1 MADNESSLILE
12 TPDVR
17 GRELEKTK
25 TKRSK
30 SRSRSRPHPSASAS
44 SEDIK
49 TRVSDLESLM
59 KGMQT
64 QVDDLEVAMDMLTQE
79 NAEISTA
86 AKQMMVELADSLKSQ
101 LKIATEELASHK
113 KSVGDEIR
121 AIREELENLKRE
133 MKTPKR
139 TFMLGNYGAQVSP
152 HTSIKVPK
160 PDMYN
165 GTRNAAIVENFIF
178 GLEQYFEAMGV
189 NEDAAKIGNAPAFLR
204 DSAQLWWRRKYTE
217 REKGLCNIETWDQ
230 FKKELKKHFVPRN
243 ATEEALGKLR
253 RLRQKGKIANYIK
266 EFTTTMLEIEE
277 LSERDALFYFKDGL
291 QDWAKAELNRRD
303 VHTLDDAIAI
313 AETITDYS
321 TKDATQSSYEEENER
336 SEKDTKDRSPSPK
349 RGRSRSKILKPSR
362 PCFHCGEMHWD
373 QDCPKKFNSKP
384 PKPCF
389 LCDGDHW
396 TRNCPQKKAL
406 NVLVAK
412 MAENQEDDHRQISTI
427 QYLGAMVQAPP
438 EKEKDYGLQYAKLR
452 INGNETPALI
462 DTGASHNFIDVDEAK
477 RLGINY
483 RPGKGTV
490 KAVNS
495 KATQILGITK
505 ARATMGTWS
514 KDLTFTIVKMDD
526 HKTVLGQPFFHEASA
541 FPIPKVHSLII
552 MDNYN
557 LQVIELMKKDVE
569 AALITSLH
577 YREAP
582 TAPRNRVR
590 ETATESK
597 TNYS

>member
-139 TFMLGNYGAQVSP
+139 TFMLGNYGAQVSS

-373 QDCPKKFNSKP
+373 QDCPKKFKSKP
-384 PKPCF
+384 TRPCF
-389 LCDGDHW
+389 ICDGHHW
-396 TRNCPQKKAL
+396 TRNCPQKAAM
-406 NVLVAK
+406 NALVAT
-412 MAENQEDDHRQISTI
+412 MAENQKEDQQAQISTI
-427 QYLGAMVQAPP
+427 QYLGALVQAMPKK
-438 EKEKDYGLQYAKLR
+438 EKEEQDYGLQYAKVR
-452 INGNETPALI
+452 INNKETRALI
-462 DTGASHNFIDVDEAK
+462 DTGASHNFMDINEAK

-483 RPGKGTV
+483 TPSRGTV
-490 KAVNS
+490 KAVNT
-495 KATQILGITK
+495 KATQIFGTTK
-505 ARATMGTWS
+505 VRATMGTWS
-514 KDLTFTIVKMDD
+514 KHLTFTIIKMDD
-526 HKTVLGQPFFHEASA
+526 HVTVLGQPFFHEASA
-541 FPIPKVHSLII
+541 FPIPKGRSLII
-552 MDNYN
+552 LDDHDIR
-557 LQVIELMKKDVE
+557 VIELMKKD
-569 AALITSLH
+569 ADPAIISSLQ
-577 YREAP
+577 YKKTP
-582 TAPRNRVR
+582 TPPRKRVR
-590 ETATESK
+590 EPTKNFS
-597 TNYS
+597 